1 MQTTNENISPSV
13 INRLV
18 KELKESQKSPLEG
31 IDVVINEENITD
43 VQADVEG
50 PGIPTITVQSLFA
63 TRLGYCT
70 ERSHVHSNAAPRTQ
84 L

>member
-1 MQTTNENISPSV
+1 MLWVQTTNENISPSV

-50 PGIPTITVQSLFA
+50 PGSPLSA
-63 TRLGYCT
+63 TRSPRRRHLRGWLYLG
-70 ERSHVHSNAAPRTQ
+70 H
-84 L
+84 